1 MPRALAIDD
10 DMIVLKMT
18 AAALGRLGY
27 EVSTAPDGLK
37 GLEAVRAEH
46 PDIVITDVMMP
57 GIDGY
62 EFTRRLRRDPAFA
75 QLPVLILTAQTELEE
90 KLKAFEAGAD
100 DYLSKPFEPAEL
112 AARLTVLLRRAERS
126 QANQAPEVLI
136 SEKARFI
143 AVHSLR
149 GGVGATS
156 LAVNIGFS
164 LMQLWGAPTLLLDL
178 VPAAGQIALML
189 NMPLKRTWADL
200 TEYNAA
206 DIDSDLLK
214 TIVSKHTNG
223 LEFVAA
229 PTYPE
234 EAQAINSDSLHQAV
248 SLLETHYE
256 YIVADLSHDFT
267 EAALAGLDPADYVL
281 LMMAPD
287 LPSVRAAAAAIHTY
301 NKLGYA
307 QEKIILILNSNFEQG
322 GLARKNIEAALHRPV
337 NVMLPYDSA
346 SFINGMNLGRP
357 FVQANPDRAV
367 SIAVEDLA
375 FRLSKEK
382 HQILSPTTPSASLQR
397 VKKRQAA
404 TAAKERK

>member
-10 DMIVLKMT
+10 DVIVLKMT
-18 AAALGRLGY
+18 SAALTRLGY
-27 EVSTAPDGLK
+27 SVVTASDGLK
-37 GLEAVRAEH
+37 GLAAVRAER
-46 PDIVITDVMMP
+46 PDVVITDVMMP

-126 QANQAPEVLI
+126 QAGQSSGAPI

-149 GGVGATS
+149 GGAGSTS
-156 LAVNIGFS
+156 LAVNLAFS
-164 LMQLWGAPTLLLDL
+164 LLQLWEAPTLLLDL

-200 TEYNAA
+200 IDHSAA
-206 DIDSDLLK
+206 DIDSELLK
-214 TIVSKHTNG
+214 TIVSKHASG

-234 EAQAINSDSLHQAV
+234 DAQALSHDIITHAV
-248 SLLETHYE
+248 RLLESQYE
-256 YIVADLSHDFT
+256 YVVADLSHDFS

-281 LMMAPD
+281 LLMTPD
-287 LPSVRAAAAAIHTY
+287 LPSVRAAVAALHTY
-301 NKLGYA
+301 DKLGYDK
-307 QEKIILILNSNFEQG
+307 EKIVVILNSAFEFN
-322 GLARKNIEAALHRPV
+322 GLPRKNIEIALHTPV
-337 NVMLPYDSA
+337 NLMLPYDSA
-346 SFINGMNLGRP
+346 SFITAMNLGRP
-357 FVQANPDRAV
+357 FVQANPDRPV
-367 SIAVEDLA
+367 SIGVEDLA

-382 HQILSPTTPSASLQR
+382 HQTFSPATPSASLKR
-397 VKKRQAA
+397 FKKRLAA
-404 TAAKERK
+404 SGARERK